1 MPIFLS
7 GYRAYS
13 LPLYISPCLSLGPC
27 VALLYPSVR
36 LSIRPCMCLSVC
48 VCPSGGGW
56 GWGAHLHVRR
66 VQEPS
71 LPARLVILSQSLR
84 RAAHLCEALG
94 VRGRAHAH
102 PAFLWRLDLCQDVPD
117 LPLSQLEER

>member
-1 MPIFLS
+1 
-7 GYRAYS
+7 
-13 LPLYISPCLSLGPC
+13 
-27 VALLYPSVR
+27 
-36 LSIRPCMCLSVC
+36 MCLSVC